1 MGLERQPNPHNPE
14 IISPLHGNILG
25 DLGVYIGEIFYLEDL
40 AADCK
45 KDGVYEFFL
54 AAQPL
59 NIPGATAS
67 PINPIAIK

>member
-1 MGLERQPNPHNPE
+1 MGLERQPNPIEPNT
-14 IISPLHGNILG
+14 ISPLHGNILR
-25 DLGVYIGEIFYLEDL
+25 DLGVCISEKFYLEDL
-40 AADCK
+40 AADCNT
-45 KDGVYEFFL
+45 DGVYEFFL